1 MKKIQL
7 FLATIIIVFASCEQ
21 KVELPTSGSHSG
33 HDYVDL
39 GLSVQWATCNVGAD
53 SPVEYGDYFAWGET
67 ETKKAFSEE
76 TYTFILSPDVLTRRY
91 DAATANWGEGWR
103 MPSKQEA
110 NELCEE
116 CTFVRKKINGVAG
129 LLITGPNGNSIFLL
143 AAGIVDELVHSE
155 PCGYYWSSS
164 ISTFGSSS
172 YAQGQK
178 YDYDVEGAKVEG
190 YYWTTVL
197 DDWFGFD
204 MQAYCISFANH
215 SDGVTSFSCSMNFRE
230 LGMGIRPVYDPED

>member
-129 LLITGPNGNSIFLL
+129 LLITGPNGNSIFLP
-143 AAGIVDELVHSE
+143 AN
-155 PCGYYWSSS
+155 
-164 ISTFGSSS
+164 
-172 YAQGQK
+172 GQK

-204 MQAYCISFANH
+204 MQAYCISFVNH

>member
-1 MKKIQL
+1 MQIKKIQL

-21 KVELPTSGSHSG
+21 KVDLPTSGSHSG

-129 LLITGPNGNSIFLL
+129 LLITGPNGNSIFLP
-143 AAGIVDELVHSE
+143 AN
-155 PCGYYWSSS
+155 
-164 ISTFGSSS
+164 
-172 YAQGQK
+172 GQK

-204 MQAYCISFANH
+204 MQAYCISFVNH

>member
-1 MKKIQL
+1 MQIKKIQL

-129 LLITGPNGNSIFLL
+129 LLITGPNGNSIFLP
-143 AAGIVDELVHSE
+143 AN
-155 PCGYYWSSS
+155 
-164 ISTFGSSS
+164 
-172 YAQGQK
+172 GQK

-204 MQAYCISFANH
+204 MQAYCISFVNH

>member
-129 LLITGPNGNSIFLL
+129 LLITGPNGNSIFLP
-143 AAGIVDELVHSE
+143 AGGLRRYTYTSSPIFD
-155 PCGYYWSSS
+155 GYYWSATLYPYDKESE
-164 ISTFGSSS
+164 
-172 YAQGQK
+172 YAYEFYFYK
-178 YDYDVEGAKVEG
+178 ESLFITNRIRCEGILV
-190 YYWTTVL
+190 
-197 DDWFGFD
+197 
-204 MQAYCISFANH
+204 
-215 SDGVTSFSCSMNFRE
+215 
-230 LGMGIRPVYDPED
+230 RPVTD

>member
-129 LLITGPNGNSIFLL
+129 LLITGPNGNSIFLP
-143 AAGIVDELVHSE
+143 AN
-155 PCGYYWSSS
+155 
-164 ISTFGSSS
+164 
-172 YAQGQK
+172 GQK